1 MWLRCAMII
10 AYQMF
15 PSLALWAANKFC
27 NLTKGKRDH
36 LPGKTANAMR
46 AGKSREVES
55 GGCGTAVQSFAA
67 LENSVCQVYCQPCEQ
82 RQQSRA
88 CVMLGF
94 HCVAGTHQEQTINS
108 VFTHAS
114 VGLSGWLQS
123 DSSLEVGICV
133 KSSVRTVRHIAQAV
147 QYSTILRE

>member
-1 MWLRCAMII
+1 MII

-55 GGCGTAVQSFAA
+55 GGAVTAVQRCSHLRHLKIQYANHA
-67 LENSVCQVYCQPCEQ
+67 SKG
-82 RQQSRA
+82 SRA
-88 CVMLGF
+88 ERVLC
-94 HCVAGTHQEQTINS
+94 
-108 VFTHAS
+108 
-114 VGLSGWLQS
+114 
-123 DSSLEVGICV
+123 
-133 KSSVRTVRHIAQAV
+133 
-147 QYSTILRE
+147 

>member
-1 MWLRCAMII
+1 MII

-67 LENSVCQVYCQPCEQ
+67 LENSVCQPCEQ

-94 HCVAGTHQEQTINS
+94 HCVTGTHQEKTINS
-108 VFTHAS
+108 VFTDAWA
-114 VGLSGWLQS
+114 GLSG
-123 DSSLEVGICV
+123 
-133 KSSVRTVRHIAQAV
+133 
-147 QYSTILRE
+147 